1 MKNMITLNTRK
12 TLITLLSLII
22 LLPYLSISLLGQ
34 TPTAQQI
41 LERIDRN
48 QSADSRI
55 FTASMIIHAQ
65 RGERTMEMKIWS
77 VGNQK
82 SFTEYLAPAR
92 EKGTKMLKLAD
103 QLWMYSPSADRTI
116 QISGHMLRQSVM
128 GSDLSYEDMM
138 DDQRLTDNYDA
149 QVVGPDTLGGRD
161 CWVLELRARSTD
173 LAYQRR
179 KMWIDRERYVPLK
192 EELYAKSGK
201 LLKQTLLSDVK
212 LIDGR
217 WFPTRVV
224 YQDML
229 KLGGGTEF
237 VIHEIRFNVPIA
249 ESTFN
254 KSMLK

>member
-1 MKNMITLNTRK
+1 MRK
-12 TLITLLSLII
+12 LII
-22 LLPYLSISLLGQ
+22 LLACLPAALMGQ

-41 LERIDRN
+41 LDRIDRN

-55 FTASMIIHAQ
+55 FTASMIIHTQ
-65 RGERTMEMKIWS
+65 RGSRTMEMKIWS
-77 VGNQK
+77 VGDQK

-138 DDQRLTDNYDA
+138 DDRRLTDVYDA
-149 QVVGPDTLGGRD
+149 RVIGPDTLGGRD
-161 CWVLELRARSTD
+161 CWVLELRARSAD
-173 LAYQRR
+173 MAYQSR

-201 LLKQTLLSDVK
+201 LLKQTVLSDVK
-212 LIDGR
+212 QIGGR
-217 WFPTRVV
+217 WFPTRIV

-229 KLGGGTEF
+229 KSGGGTEF
-237 VIHEIRFNVPIA
+237 VIHEIQFNVPIP

-254 KSMLK
+254 KAMLK